1 MKFSIIIP
9 IYNVEKYV
17 EQCLESVDGQS
28 YEDYEIILVNDGSTD
43 ASEAI
48 CKSFVANSNRNYQ
61 IINQANGG
69 LSAAR
74 NTGLAAAKGQWIVF
88 VDSDDY
94 ISTDLLKNLDAA
106 MAKNDADLYTFNHN
120 RIDANGN
127 FVAKRLYAVENTRL
141 AFKSEAEMT
150 KYICDEFLNYG
161 LGWEAWGMI
170 YKRSIIEENNIS
182 FQDTKDVFAE
192 DLCFALQYLM
202 HVNSIYVL
210 CDLLYNYRIR
220 PGSLLETLDSKSVLP
235 RIYNLAEYIY
245 TSGTITGSLKK
256 SFSKLYRNM
265 IDFHIKYNLEN
276 VSKEQIE
283 EELRLLESSTKYHR
297 RWYKKDGR

>member
-94 ISTDLLKNLDAA
+94 ISTDLLKNLDTA
-106 MAKNDADLYTFNHN
+106 MAKNGADLYTFNHN

-127 FVAKRLYAVENTRL
+127 FVAKKLYAVENARL
-141 AFKSEAEMT
+141 SFKSEAEMT

-220 PGSLLETLDSKSVLP
+220 PGSLLEAVDSKSVLP

-256 SFSKLYRNM
+256 SFPKLYRNM

>member
-43 ASEAI
+43 ASETI
-48 CKSFVANSNRNYQ
+48 CKNFVANSNRNYQ

-120 RIDANGN
+120 RIDTNGN
-127 FVAKRLYAVENTRL
+127 FVAKKLYAVENARL
-141 AFKSEAEMT
+141 SFKSEAEMT

-256 SFSKLYRNM
+256 SFPKLYRNM

>member
-127 FVAKRLYAVENTRL
+127 FVAKKLYAVENARL
-141 AFKSEAEMT
+141 SFKSEAEMT

-182 FQDTKDVFAE
+182 FQDTKEVFAE

-256 SFSKLYRNM
+256 SFPKLYRTM
-265 IDFHIKYNLEN
+265 IDYHIKYNLKN

>member
-94 ISTDLLKNLDAA
+94 ISTDLLKTLDAA
-106 MAKNDADLYTFNHN
+106 MAKNGADLYTFNHN

-127 FVAKRLYAVENTRL
+127 FVAKKLYAVENARL
-141 AFKSEAEMT
+141 TFKSEAEMT
-150 KYICDEFLNYG
+150 KYICDEFLNYS

-170 YKRSIIEENNIS
+170 YKRSIIEENSIS

-220 PGSLLETLDSKSVLP
+220 PGSLLETVDSKSVLP

-256 SFSKLYRNM
+256 SFPKLYRTM
-265 IDFHIKYNLEN
+265 IDFHIKYNLKN
-276 VSKEQIE
+276 FSKEQIE

>member
-94 ISTDLLKNLDAA
+94 ISTDLLKILDTA

-127 FVAKRLYAVENTRL
+127 FVAKKLYAVENARL
-141 AFKSEAEMT
+141 SFKSEAEMT
-150 KYICDEFLNYG
+150 KYIYDEFLNYG

-220 PGSLLETLDSKSVLP
+220 PGSLLETVDSKSVLP

-256 SFSKLYRNM
+256 SFPKLYRNM

>member
-94 ISTDLLKNLDAA
+94 ISTDLLKILDTA

-127 FVAKRLYAVENTRL
+127 FVAKKLYAVENARL
-141 AFKSEAEMT
+141 SFKSEAEMT
-150 KYICDEFLNYG
+150 KYIYDEFLNYG

-182 FQDTKDVFAE
+182 FQDTKYVFAE

-256 SFSKLYRNM
+256 SFPKLYRNM

>member
-127 FVAKRLYAVENTRL
+127 FVAKKLYAVENARL
-141 AFKSEAEMT
+141 SFKSEAEMT

-256 SFSKLYRNM
+256 SFPKLYRTM
-265 IDFHIKYNLEN
+265 IDYHIKYNLKN

>member
-61 IINQANGG
+61 VINQANGG

-127 FVAKRLYAVENTRL
+127 FVAKKLYAVENARL
-141 AFKSEAEMT
+141 SFKSEAEMT
-150 KYICDEFLNYG
+150 KFICDEFLNYG

-220 PGSLLETLDSKSVLP
+220 PGSLLETLDSKSILP

-256 SFSKLYRNM
+256 SFPKLYRTM
-265 IDFHIKYNLEN
+265 IDYHIKYNLKN

>member
-43 ASEAI
+43 ASETI
-48 CKSFVANSNRNYQ
+48 CKNFVANSNRNYQ

-127 FVAKRLYAVENTRL
+127 FVAKKLYAVENARL
-141 AFKSEAEMT
+141 SFKSEAEMT

-161 LGWEAWGMI
+161 LGWEAWSMI

-220 PGSLLETLDSKSVLP
+220 PGSLLETVDSKSVLP

-256 SFSKLYRNM
+256 SFPKLYRNM

>member
-43 ASEAI
+43 ASETI
-48 CKSFVANSNRNYQ
+48 CKNFVANSNRNYQ

-94 ISTDLLKNLDAA
+94 ISTDLLKNLDTA

-127 FVAKRLYAVENTRL
+127 FVAKKLYAVENARL
-141 AFKSEAEMT
+141 SFKSEAEMT
-150 KYICDEFLNYG
+150 KYIYDEFLNYG
-161 LGWEAWGMI
+161 LGWEAWSMI

-182 FQDTKDVFAE
+182 FQDTKYVFAE

-220 PGSLLETLDSKSVLP
+220 PGSL
-235 RIYNLAEYIY
+235 
-245 TSGTITGSLKK
+245 
-256 SFSKLYRNM
+256 
-265 IDFHIKYNLEN
+265 
-276 VSKEQIE
+276 
-283 EELRLLESSTKYHR
+283 
-297 RWYKKDGR
+297 

>member
-127 FVAKRLYAVENTRL
+127 FVAKKLYAVENARL
-141 AFKSEAEMT
+141 SFKSEAEMT

-256 SFSKLYRNM
+256 SFPKLYRTM